1 MSGKKWL
8 ILLSVLL
15 LSSSGLI
22 LAQEKPA
29 VKPENLAG
37 TWGLTIEAG
46 EMVFNLNLALVLENG
61 LLSGKVSESYGTFAD
76 VPVEDL
82 KLENSS
88 LSFNLTVPSPP
99 DGLTRTWTFEF
110 QVSGEVLEGIVY
122 NNDIQVSVPVRG
134 KKLSG

>member
-37 TWGLTIEAG
+37 TWELTVEAG